1 MAPLY
6 ERLAPRLSQDRGRR
20 LPVEHL
26 LVAFMRVPHEQT
38 ALLVSAPTTAR
49 SLMVVDRAMNRP
61 PAAMPGRYSGG
72 VADGAPFG
80 LSGEVVRRRGAGEH
94 KSTLAA
100 MLHGLETVRRAG
112 HESQVHG

>member
-6 ERLAPRLSQDRGRR
+6 ERLALRLSQDRGRR
-20 LPVEHL
+20 LLVEHL

-80 LSGEVVRRRGAGEH
+80 LSGEVVRGRPARKHACGH
-94 KSTLAA
+94 AA
-100 MLHGLETVRRAG
+100 QPRNGVPGRP
-112 HESQVHG
+112 